1 MKGGEI
7 KKKKLRKMGENN
19 KRRDKYQ
26 VRRRQRQRE
35 RETMRWMDRNGK
47 RMHGGGERRTEGL
60 FCCLSISSCPFLPV
74 QHALSSPAMQTLRE
88 KETERT
94 MLLMIGISQRNLI
107 FLPPLSLLSL
117 HPPFTLSR
125 GNPSAPQL
133 PSLVQ

>member
-7 KKKKLRKMGENN
+7 KKKLRKMGENN

-60 FCCLSISSCPFLPV
+60 FCCLSISSCSTRSFISS
-74 QHALSSPAMQTLRE
+74 HADIKRERNGEDNATHDRHLST
-88 KETERT
+88 
-94 MLLMIGISQRNLI
+94 
-107 FLPPLSLLSL
+107 
-117 HPPFTLSR
+117 
-125 GNPSAPQL
+125 
-133 PSLVQ
+133 